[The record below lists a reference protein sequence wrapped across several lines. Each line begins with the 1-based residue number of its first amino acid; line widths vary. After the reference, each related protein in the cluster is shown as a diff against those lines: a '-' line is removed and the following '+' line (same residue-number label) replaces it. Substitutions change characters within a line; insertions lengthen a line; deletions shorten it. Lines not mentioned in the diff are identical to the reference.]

1 MRRKFNIGF
10 CFVSFMFS
18 AGLLSTS
25 TFRTYLKNN
34 LSTHGNVAK
43 RFKMLTYYVYAGML
57 VDEINY
63 DNRTRCN

>member
-1 MRRKFNIGF
+1 
-10 CFVSFMFS
+10 MFS